1 MVAALSKVLVG
12 SQCVHQ
18 PEVVEQRSLLQA
30 IRHKHV
36 LEHNVRS
43 KDFTRARIGEARSV
57 ATKGREGAR
66 GPAQH
71 VVANVARIPVR
82 VVGLYLHHDGVAE
95 PCLFKS
101 LVPCRSGAL
110 NNASKLQRG
119 GIFNP
124 PGDGLDHVA
133 DRFVGVHFY
142 QLPTVNHVAVVR
154 GLWACHVVDL
164 LAKVAYARVVSA
176 RTKIRGWHCQNTVLQ
191 AHGDV
196 PRIRDVGAS
205 PCCTEV
211 VVH

>member
-1 MVAALSKVLVG
+1 MVAALGKVLVG
-12 SQCVHQ
+12 RQCVHQ
-18 PEVVEQRSLLQA
+18 SEVVVQRGLLQA
-30 IRHKHV
+30 VRDKHV
-36 LEHNVRS
+36 LKHNVRS
-43 KDFTRARIGEARSV
+43 KNFTRARIGKARSV

-71 VVANVARIPVR
+71 VVANVAGIPVC
-82 VVGLYLHHDGVAE
+82 VVGLHLHHDGVAE

-101 LVPCRSGAL
+101 LVPCRSSAL

-119 GIFNP
+119 RVFNP
-124 PGDGLDHVA
+124 PGDGLNHVA
-133 DRFVGVHFY
+133 DLFVGIHFY

-154 GLWACHVVDL
+154 GLGARHVVDL
-164 LAKVAYARVVSA
+164 LAKIAYARVVSA

-205 PCCTEV
+205 PGCTGV
-211 VVH
+211 VVD